1 MVPPIN
7 QEPSMSEDAKKGL
20 WSTAG
25 FAGLMLAAGA
35 GAFLSTR
42 KDKRE
47 TSPDD
52 APGHTARRGFGAYD
66 VVGRT
71 VTIARPREELF
82 AFWRD
87 FANLSTFMENI
98 VSVKPTGDNGRAV
111 WTILAPAGRTVE
123 VETEIVR
130 EEAGELIAWRSVEG
144 SQIDTEG
151 RVTFTDAPGERGTRV
166 GVRVAYKPPVGE
178 LGRVV
183 AKLFMREPEIQ
194 ARHDLKRFKML
205 MEAGEI
211 ATSAS
216 RKDQTRAAKQ
226 ADSQNNSKQ
235 EETA

>member
-1 MVPPIN
+1 
-7 QEPSMSEDAKKGL
+7 MSEEARKGL
-20 WSTAG
+20 WGTAG
-25 FAGLMLAAGA
+25 FAGLVLAAGA
-35 GAFLSTR
+35 GAFISAQ
-42 KDKRE
+42 KDKRDKRNQ
-47 TSPDD
+47 TADD
-52 APGHTARRGFGAYD
+52 APGFTGRRGFGAYD

-82 AFWRD
+82 AFWKD

-98 VSVKPTGDNGRAV
+98 VSVRPTGADGRAV

-123 VETEIVR
+123 VETEVVK
-130 EEAGELIAWRSVEG
+130 EEPGKLIAWRSIPG

-151 RVTFTDAPGERGTRV
+151 RVSFTDAPGDRGTRV
-166 GVRVAYKPPVGE
+166 SVRVAYKPPAGE
-178 LGRVV
+178 LGRMV
-183 AKLFMREPEIQ
+183 AKLFMREPAVQ

-211 ATSAS
+211 ATSAR

-226 ADSQNNSKQ
+226 AEKKNDRQ

>member
-1 MVPPIN
+1 
-7 QEPSMSEDAKKGL
+7 MSEEARKGL
-20 WSTAG
+20 WGTAG
-25 FAGLMLAAGA
+25 FAGLVLAAGA
-35 GAFLSTR
+35 GAFLSAR
-42 KDKRE
+42 RDKRD

-52 APGHTARRGFGAYD
+52 APGWTARRGFGAYD

-82 AFWRD
+82 AYWRD

-98 VSVKPTGDNGRAV
+98 VSVQPTGDNGRAV

-123 VETEIVR
+123 VETEIVS
-130 EEAGELIAWRSVEG
+130 EEPGELIAWRSVEG

-166 GVRVAYKPPVGE
+166 GVRIAYKPPAGE
-178 LGRVV
+178 LGRLV
-183 AKLFMREPEIQ
+183 AKLFMREPAVQ

-211 ATSAS
+211 ATSAN

-226 ADSQNNSKQ
+226 AAAQNDAKQ

>member
-1 MVPPIN
+1 
-7 QEPSMSEDAKKGL
+7 MSEEARKGL
-20 WSTAG
+20 WGTAG
-25 FAGLMLAAGA
+25 FAGLVLAAGA
-35 GAFLSTR
+35 GAFISAQ
-42 KDKRE
+42 KDKRDKRNQ
-47 TSPDD
+47 TADD
-52 APGHTARRGFGAYD
+52 APGFTGRRGFGAYD

-82 AFWRD
+82 AFWKD

-98 VSVKPTGDNGRAV
+98 VSVRPTGADGRAV

-123 VETEIVR
+123 VETEVVK
-130 EEAGELIAWRSVEG
+130 EEPGKLIAWRSIPG

-151 RVTFTDAPGERGTRV
+151 RVSFTDAPGDRGTRV
-166 GVRVAYKPPVGE
+166 SVRVAYKPPAGE
-178 LGRVV
+178 LGRMV
-183 AKLFMREPEIQ
+183 AKLFMREPAVQ

-211 ATSAS
+211 ATSAR

-226 ADSQNNSKQ
+226 AEKQNDRQ

>member
-1 MVPPIN
+1 
-7 QEPSMSEDAKKGL
+7 MSEDAKTGL

-35 GAFLSTR
+35 GAFLSSR
-42 KDKRE
+42 KDKRG

-87 FANLSTFMENI
+87 FSNLSTFMENI
-98 VSVKPTGDNGRAV
+98 VSVKPTGADGRAV

-166 GVRVAYKPPVGE
+166 GVRVAYKPPAGE

-211 ATSAS
+211 ATSAN

-226 ADSQNNSKQ
+226 ADTQNKSKQ

>member
-1 MVPPIN
+1 
-7 QEPSMSEDAKKGL
+7 MSEEARKGV
-20 WSTAG
+20 WGTAG
-25 FAGLMLAAGA
+25 FAGLVLAAGA
-35 GAFLSTR
+35 GAYLSAR
-42 KDKRE
+42 RDKR
-47 TSPDD
+47 TSSPDD
-52 APGHTARRGFGAYD
+52 APGVTARRGFGAYD

-87 FANLSTFMENI
+87 FANLATFMENI

-130 EEAGELIAWRSVEG
+130 EEPGELIAWRSVEG

-166 GVRVAYKPPVGE
+166 GVRVAYKPPAGE

-183 AKLFMREPEIQ
+183 AKLFMREPAIQ

-211 ATSAS
+211 ATSAR

-226 ADSQNNSKQ
+226 ADTQNNSKQ

>member
-1 MVPPIN
+1 
-7 QEPSMSEDAKKGL
+7 MSEEARKGL
-20 WSTAG
+20 WGTAG

-35 GAFLSTR
+35 GAFISAQ
-42 KDKRE
+42 KDKRDKRNQ
-47 TSPDD
+47 TADD
-52 APGHTARRGFGAYD
+52 APGFTARRGFGAYD

-82 AFWRD
+82 AFWKD

-98 VSVKPTGDNGRAV
+98 VSVKPTGADGRAV

-123 VETEIVR
+123 VETEVVK
-130 EEAGELIAWRSVEG
+130 EEPGKLIAWRSVPG

-151 RVTFTDAPGERGTRV
+151 RVSFTDAPGNRGTRV
-166 GVRVAYKPPVGE
+166 SVRVAYKPPAGE
-178 LGRVV
+178 LGRMV
-183 AKLFMREPEIQ
+183 AKLFMREPAIQ

-211 ATSAS
+211 ATSAR

-226 ADSQNNSKQ
+226 AEKQNDRQ

>member
-1 MVPPIN
+1 M
-7 QEPSMSEDAKKGL
+7 EDAKKGL
-20 WSTAG
+20 GVAG
-25 FAGLMLAAGA
+25 LAGLMLAAGA
-35 GAFLSTR
+35 GAYLSTR
-42 KDKRE
+42 KDKRH

-87 FANLSTFMENI
+87 FSNLATFMENI

-123 VETEIVR
+123 VETEIVS
-130 EEAGELIAWRSVEG
+130 EQPGELIAWRSVPG

-151 RVTFTDAPGERGTRV
+151 RVTFADAPGERGTRV
-166 GVRVAYKPPVGE
+166 GVRVAYKPPAGE

-211 ATSAS
+211 ATSAR

-226 ADSQNNSKQ
+226 EQTPAYRH

>member
-1 MVPPIN
+1 
-7 QEPSMSEDAKKGL
+7 MSQDAKKGL
-20 WSTAG
+20 AG
-25 FAGLMLAAGA
+25 AASLAGLMLAAGA

-42 KDKRE
+42 DKKRK
-47 TSPDD
+47 TPADD
-52 APGHTARRGFGAYD
+52 APGFTARRDFGAYD

-71 VTIARPREELF
+71 VTIAKPREELY

-87 FANLSTFMENI
+87 FANLASFMENI
-98 VSVKPTGDNGRAV
+98 VSVRPTGGENGRAV
-111 WTILAPAGRTVE
+111 WTIRAPAGRTVD

-130 EEAGELIAWRSVEG
+130 DEPGALIAWRSVPG

-166 GVRVAYKPPVGE
+166 GVRVAYKPPAGE
-178 LGRVV
+178 LGRLV

-211 ATSAS
+211 ATSAR
-216 RKDQTRAAKQ
+216 RKEQTRAAKQ
-226 ADSQNNSKQ
+226 NQ
-235 EETA
+235 EEAA